1 MWHSKQKQV
10 KDKKQAAERD
20 YAGKSFCGKMMDY
33 LKHIL
38 TCANLLKFTL
48 VLSAGIFAIIT
59 VLLASEVKRH
69 MCQVSSMERK
79 YESFQKTLGGL
90 PANYYKNDLIT
101 KICDRTLENDQDLP
115 EILAKA
121 KHASKLLSDT
131 VTLLVENKD
140 HLA

>member
-1 MWHSKQKQV
+1 
-10 KDKKQAAERD
+10 
-20 YAGKSFCGKMMDY
+20 
-33 LKHIL
+33 
-38 TCANLLKFTL
+38 
-48 VLSAGIFAIIT
+48 
-59 VLLASEVKRH
+59 
-69 MCQVSSMERK
+69 MERK